1 MMMNVE
7 TLEAGPAAGEGTPE
21 RVERRVAG
29 WIGKAVRVEG
39 RVVSSEDL
47 TIDGGVEG
55 SIELGNHCLTIGLGA
70 GVKADLRARIIV
82 INGAVTGNVSA
93 TERVDLR
100 ATGSVDGNITAPR
113 FRMATGSIVNGIVE
127 AGRFGQK

>member
-1 MMMNVE
+1 MNVE
-7 TLEAGPAAGEGTPE
+7 TLEATASTAEGTPE

-47 TIDGGVEG
+47 TIDGGVDG
-55 SIELGNHCLTIGLGA
+55 AIELGNHNLTIGLGA
-70 GVKADLRARIIV
+70 GVKADLRAKTII
-82 INGAVTGNVSA
+82 INGSVTGNIEAS
-93 TERVDLR
+93 ERVDLR
-100 ATGSVDGNITAPR
+100 ATGSVDGNISTPR